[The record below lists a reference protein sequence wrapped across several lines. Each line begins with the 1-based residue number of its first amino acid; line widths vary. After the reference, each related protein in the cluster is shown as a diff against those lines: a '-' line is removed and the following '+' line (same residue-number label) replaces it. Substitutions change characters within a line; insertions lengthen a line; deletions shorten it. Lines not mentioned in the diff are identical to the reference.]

1 MSFDK
6 LIDSPMY
13 RLPAMPV
20 PGEEF
25 IFPPGA
31 KELWLRALER
41 PEADMK
47 CKAAH
52 AIATAHRIGVK
63 GFETTIPALLK
74 VFDQPNQH
82 PTVRLAVAE
91 ALIALNARQ
100 AAASFFQQGRSGSSD
115 LRELVE
121 PALARWDHRPAR
133 EVWLSRLREPITP
146 SRKLTLAIRCLADV
160 REDKAAEP
168 LREIVL
174 SERVAGPLRLQAA
187 RALALL
193 RTSGL
198 ETDATALSS
207 DLSRRGLVRRLAAVS
222 LLRQHRGAD
231 AVSLL
236 QRLTRDPEPAVAAP
250 AVARLLEIDPQLLDA
265 WIEYLLVDRATN
277 AARDANLRLLA
288 VKVLHR
294 RPSEKHLHLL
304 IARLDD
310 EDSAVRLA
318 ARDTLRELAGDKKW
332 RRQILEEAT
341 GLLKTERWRQL
352 EQAAILLVQLDHKPA
367 AGLLVKLLPFDRPE
381 VSVTAAWGLRKL
393 DVADTLPEVAK
404 YIEAH
409 IKPLFSGENASS
421 KAKADA
427 LVVSDHQLSQ
437 LNQFLGQR
445 KYRPAEPLL
454 RRFVPKPQPP
464 VGGAESRAAAIWA
477 LGLIHEGGAPEDL
490 VTAIDGRLND
500 TTSIPPEATIVRHM
514 AAIALGRWKAKKA
527 IPNLRKYYG
536 KEEPSM
542 LACGWALQQITG
554 EAMRPLVPYRKGLR
568 EWFLTPRGK

>member
-1 MSFDK
+1 MSRDPMNATTMLPHWIRQCLTLLISFSPCLLVSLSPCLLVSLSPCPCTGAEMSFDK

-133 EVWLSRLREPITP
+133 EVWLARLREPITP

-174 SERVAGPLRLQAA
+174 SERVAGPIRLQAA
-187 RALALL
+187 RAWRCCAP
-193 RTSGL
+193 RAWKRMRHGYP
-198 ETDATALSS
+198 AI
-207 DLSRRGLVRRLAAVS
+207 S
-222 LLRQHRGAD
+222 LD
-231 AVSLL
+231 AV
-236 QRLTRDPEPAVAAP
+236 
-250 AVARLLEIDPQLLDA
+250 
-265 WIEYLLVDRATN
+265 W
-277 AARDANLRLLA
+277 
-288 VKVLHR
+288 
-294 RPSEKHLHLL
+294 
-304 IARLDD
+304 
-310 EDSAVRLA
+310 
-318 ARDTLRELAGDKKW
+318 
-332 RRQILEEAT
+332 
-341 GLLKTERWRQL
+341 
-352 EQAAILLVQLDHKPA
+352 
-367 AGLLVKLLPFDRPE
+367 
-381 VSVTAAWGLRKL
+381 
-393 DVADTLPEVAK
+393 
-404 YIEAH
+404 
-409 IKPLFSGENASS
+409 
-421 KAKADA
+421 
-427 LVVSDHQLSQ
+427 
-437 LNQFLGQR
+437 
-445 KYRPAEPLL
+445 
-454 RRFVPKPQPP
+454 
-464 VGGAESRAAAIWA
+464 
-477 LGLIHEGGAPEDL
+477 
-490 VTAIDGRLND
+490 
-500 TTSIPPEATIVRHM
+500 
-514 AAIALGRWKAKKA
+514 
-527 IPNLRKYYG
+527 
-536 KEEPSM
+536 
-542 LACGWALQQITG
+542 
-554 EAMRPLVPYRKGLR
+554 
-568 EWFLTPRGK
+568 